1 VIVFRGRLKE
11 TQMIT
16 LDDGTIKIVVEIG
29 ISDTELSVDVI
40 HSVDLE
46 NFTISTTDIDDICS
60 SVAEELKALFRGGDQ

>member
-60 SVAEELKALFRGGDQ
+60 SIADELRALFDR

>member
-1 VIVFRGRLKE
+1 
-11 TQMIT
+11 MIT

>member
-29 ISDTELSVDVI
+29 ISDTELSVDII
-40 HSVDLE
+40 HYLDLE
-46 NFTISTTDIDDICS
+46 NFTINSTDIDDICS
-60 SVAEELKALFRGGDQ
+60 SVAEELKSLFNS

>member
-1 VIVFRGRLKE
+1 
-11 TQMIT
+11 MIT

-60 SVAEELKALFRGGDQ
+60 SIADELRALFDR

>member
-1 VIVFRGRLKE
+1 MIVFRGRLKE

>member
-29 ISDTELSVDVI
+29 ISDTEVSVDVI
-40 HSVDLE
+40 HDLDLE
-46 NFTISTTDIDDICS
+46 NFTINSTDIDDICS
-60 SVAEELKALFRGGDQ
+60 SVAEELKALFDN

>member
-1 VIVFRGRLKE
+1 MIVFRGRLKE

-60 SVAEELKALFRGGDQ
+60 SIADELRALFDR